1 MFELFKTIIDEP
13 SKLKKYFLFLFRF
26 ILNAVTTSKIYS
38 HYFGVYSLLS
48 FNKNTFTQDLYNF
61 VIEGHII
68 IIIFIF
74 LGVNFL
80 LYNVLILIPDLILNT
95 IIKRTNRNYKGI
107 IEDDFIGYMLDLVGV
122 IKRAK
127 SGSKV
132 SIGNN
137 FYEFYD
143 LLSIYQRDETKD
155 EVHHLKKSILN
166 EFVYTYFLFLIIIF
180 FFITIKLPTPL
191 IVIMI
196 LGFFVFCYFYIS
208 LYKLINIINTDGE
221 QLLFHLHKLKI
232 EQIVYDFLNEIKITL
247 SESRSPVRNN
257 FSKIIQFNDKDYIF
271 DFYSENRPLPSYII
285 QKYLEITIENNMH
298 GLIILTDNTI
308 TPKAKLLIK
317 ENREVI
323 KIIKFN
329 SEEVLLKKLE
339 NYFFDK

>member
-1 MFELFKTIIDEP
+1 MFELFKAIIDEP

-26 ILNAVTTSKIYS
+26 ILNAVTTSKIYI

-80 LYNVLILIPDLILNT
+80 LYNILILIPDLILNT
-95 IIKRTNRNYKGI
+95 IIKRSNRNYKGI
-107 IEDDFIGYMLDLVGV
+107 TGDDFIGSMLDLFGV
-122 IKRAK
+122 IKRIK
-127 SGSKV
+127 SNSKV
-132 SIGNN
+132 SIGKN

-143 LLSIYQRDETKD
+143 LLSIYQKDETKD

-208 LYKLINIINTDGE
+208 LNKLINIINTDGK

-247 SESRSPVRNN
+247 SETRSPVRNN
-257 FSKIIQFNDKDYIF
+257 FSKIIQFNEKDYIF
-271 DFYSENRPLPSYII
+271 DFYSESRPLPSYII
-285 QKYLEITIENNMH
+285 QKYLEITIENKMQ
-298 GLIILTDNTI
+298 GLIILTDNSI
-308 TPKAKLLIK
+308 TPKAKLFIK
-317 ENREVI
+317 ENSEII

-329 SEEVLLKKLE
+329 SEEALLKKLE